1 MLKEFPANQ
10 PGVPEE
16 GLPSEGDPTE
26 DEGLAQLSQED
37 VGKLKQELEDAEAQ
51 LAKGKKQAERDI
63 SNVRSSLDQRHS
75 RDMDEM
81 RGQLD
86 NYETRMH
93 QTAMSSMDDA
103 EKVQY
108 ELQVE
113 RNRRERLET
122 ELAQARGASESAKAM
137 NQYAQGFM
145 ELGVKYEN
153 LDFTNPEALY
163 ASGWEGVAGV
173 RKSLLERIDTLENPV
188 EPVAPEVQPDGTIT
202 PVTPVTPV
210 APKVMVQHGQQP
222 SATKSIGDVITA
234 LTAQYPD
241 SKWTED
247 KVVSYVERGLLPKSI
262 VEGVDWNLY

>member
-16 GLPSEGDPTE
+16 ELPSEGVPA
-26 DEGLAQLSQED
+26 EGDDLITQED
-37 VGKLKQELEDAEAQ
+37 VGKLKQELEDAQA
-51 LAKGKKQAERDI
+51 LLDKAKKQAERDI

-86 NYETRMH
+86 SYETRMH
-93 QTAMSSMDDA
+93 QTAMSSMDEA

-122 ELAQARGASESAKAM
+122 ELAQARGASESVKAM

-153 LDFTNPEALY
+153 LDFSNPETLY

-173 RKSLLERIDTLENPV
+173 RKSLLERIDLLENPA
-188 EPVAPEVQPDGTIT
+188 EPTT
-202 PVTPVTPV
+202 PVTPENPATPATPV
-210 APKVMVQHGQQP
+210 APAVMAQHGQQP
-222 SATKSIGDVITA
+222 SATKSITDVITA
-234 LTAQYPD
+234 LSAQYPD
-241 SKWTED
+241 SQWTED
-247 KVVSYVERGLLPKSI
+247 KVVSFVERGLLPKTI
-262 VEGVDWNLY
+262 IEGVDWDMH